1 MNRPLMINSF
11 DPAQAHD
18 LDPVIEQ
25 LLKRRAKVLGP
36 SYKLFYEKPVHFV
49 RAEGVWMYDSHNTPY
64 LDVYNNVPS
73 VGHCHPHVVEAVSK
87 QMALLNTHT
96 RYLYDTVLTY
106 AEKLIATFPEE
117 LANVMFTCTGSESS
131 DLAVRIAR
139 CHTGNTGIIVTEN
152 AYHGITAAIAEM
164 SPSLGEGVALGS
176 MVRLVPAPD
185 AYRAGDKDVGDAF
198 AESVEAAI
206 ADMLRHGIR
215 PAALSRQAWGQTLG
229 SAPLMLA
236 VGVTLLSAFGQ
247 FTLFSYFA
255 PYFFQ
260 TLGLGGGA
268 LSLMFLWF
276 GAFGLAGNVG
286 LSRWIDRIGAPR
298 AVLLTLGAMVL
309 TLLLWPLGQA
319 GIWQQA
325 LVLVPW
331 ALGCFACNS
340 AQQARLV
347 HLSPALAPATVALN
361 TSAMYGGQALGA
373 ALGGILIAQ
382 GHMLRLHQVGLVVLI
397 LAMALSV
404 WAARAQK
411 RS

>member
-1 MNRPLMINSF
+1 MTTTIPPTDKALPRSLWALMMGNFVIGTGVMVVPGTLNDISTSLNVSI
-11 DPAQAHD
+11 PQAG
-18 LDPVIEQ
+18 Q
-25 LLKRRAKVLGP
+25 L
-36 SYKLFYEKPVHFV
+36 
-49 RAEGVWMYDSHNTPY
+49 
-64 LDVYNNVPS
+64 
-73 VGHCHPHVVEAVSK
+73 
-87 QMALLNTHT
+87 
-96 RYLYDTVLTY
+96 
-106 AEKLIATFPEE
+106 
-117 LANVMFTCTGSESS
+117 
-131 DLAVRIAR
+131 
-139 CHTGNTGIIVTEN
+139 
-152 AYHGITAAIAEM
+152 ITAAAILM
-164 SPSLGEGVALGS
+164 GLG
-176 MVRLVPAPD
+176 AP
-185 AYRAGDKDVGDAF
+185 AF
-198 AESVEAAI
+198 ATLVAGWDRRRLLTLSLVWYALLTGICALAPNYATLLPLRVLAVIAPAVFTPQAAASVGLLVSPAQRGRAITFVFLGWSVASVMGMPLSAWIGGTLGWRWAFGLVAAMSVVS
-206 ADMLRHGIR
+206 AAWVWREMPNGIR

-268 LSLMFLWF
+268 LSLMLLWF

-404 WAARAQK
+404 WAARKDRGQRLGAV
-411 RS
+411 RA

>member
-1 MNRPLMINSF
+1 MTPTIPPTDKALPRSLWALMMGNFVIGTGVMVVPGTLNDISASLNVSI
-11 DPAQAHD
+11 PQAG
-18 LDPVIEQ
+18 Q
-25 LLKRRAKVLGP
+25 L
-36 SYKLFYEKPVHFV
+36 
-49 RAEGVWMYDSHNTPY
+49 
-64 LDVYNNVPS
+64 
-73 VGHCHPHVVEAVSK
+73 
-87 QMALLNTHT
+87 
-96 RYLYDTVLTY
+96 
-106 AEKLIATFPEE
+106 
-117 LANVMFTCTGSESS
+117 
-131 DLAVRIAR
+131 
-139 CHTGNTGIIVTEN
+139 
-152 AYHGITAAIAEM
+152 ITAAAILMGLGAPAFATLVAGWDRRRLLTLSLVWYALLTGICALAPNYATLLPLRVLAVIAPAVFTPQAAASVGLLV
-164 SPSLGEGVALGS
+164 SPAQRGRAITFVFLGWSVASVMGMPLSAWIGGTLGWRWAFGLVALMS
-176 MVRLVPAPD
+176 LASAAWVWREMPD
-185 AYRAGDKDVGDAF
+185 
-198 AESVEAAI
+198 
-206 ADMLRHGIR
+206 GIR

-286 LSRWIDRIGAPR
+286 LSRWIDGIGAPR

-309 TLLLWPLGQA
+309 SLLLWPLGQA

-373 ALGGILIAQ
+373 ALGGLLIAQ

-404 WAARAQK
+404 WAARLHK
-411 RS
+411 SPPFR

>member
-1 MNRPLMINSF
+1 MTPTISPTDKALPRSLWALMMGNFVIGTGVMVVPGTLNDISASLNVSI
-11 DPAQAHD
+11 PQAG
-18 LDPVIEQ
+18 Q
-25 LLKRRAKVLGP
+25 L
-36 SYKLFYEKPVHFV
+36 
-49 RAEGVWMYDSHNTPY
+49 
-64 LDVYNNVPS
+64 
-73 VGHCHPHVVEAVSK
+73 
-87 QMALLNTHT
+87 
-96 RYLYDTVLTY
+96 
-106 AEKLIATFPEE
+106 
-117 LANVMFTCTGSESS
+117 
-131 DLAVRIAR
+131 
-139 CHTGNTGIIVTEN
+139 
-152 AYHGITAAIAEM
+152 ITAAAILM
-164 SPSLGEGVALGS
+164 GLG
-176 MVRLVPAPD
+176 AP
-185 AYRAGDKDVGDAF
+185 AF
-198 AESVEAAI
+198 ATLVAGWDRRRLLTLSLVWYALLTGICALAPNYATLLPLRVLAVIAPAVFTPQAAASVGLLVSPAQRGRAITFVFLGWSVASVMGMPLSAWIGGTLGWRWAFGLVAAMSVVS
-206 ADMLRHGIR
+206 AAWVWREMPDGIR

-309 TLLLWPLGQA
+309 SLLLWPLGQA

-373 ALGGILIAQ
+373 ALGGLLIAQ
-382 GHMLRLHQVGLVVLI
+382 GHMLLLHQVGLVVLI

-404 WAARAQK
+404 WAARLHK
-411 RS
+411 SPPFR

>member
-1 MNRPLMINSF
+1 MTPTISPTDKALPRSLWALMMGNFVIGTGVMVVPGTLNDISASLNVSI
-11 DPAQAHD
+11 PQAG
-18 LDPVIEQ
+18 Q
-25 LLKRRAKVLGP
+25 L
-36 SYKLFYEKPVHFV
+36 
-49 RAEGVWMYDSHNTPY
+49 
-64 LDVYNNVPS
+64 
-73 VGHCHPHVVEAVSK
+73 
-87 QMALLNTHT
+87 
-96 RYLYDTVLTY
+96 
-106 AEKLIATFPEE
+106 
-117 LANVMFTCTGSESS
+117 
-131 DLAVRIAR
+131 
-139 CHTGNTGIIVTEN
+139 
-152 AYHGITAAIAEM
+152 ITAAAILM
-164 SPSLGEGVALGS
+164 GLG
-176 MVRLVPAPD
+176 AP
-185 AYRAGDKDVGDAF
+185 AF
-198 AESVEAAI
+198 ATLVAGWDRRRLLTLSLVWFALLTGICALAPNYATLLPLRVLAVIAPAVFTPQAAASVGLLVSPAQRGRAITFVFLGWSVASVMGMPLSAWIGGTLGWRWAFGLVAAMSVVS
-206 ADMLRHGIR
+206 AAWVWREMPDGIR

-309 TLLLWPLGQA
+309 SLLLWPLGQA

-373 ALGGILIAQ
+373 ALGGLLIAQ
-382 GHMLRLHQVGLVVLI
+382 GHMLLLHQVGLVVLI

-404 WAARAQK
+404 WAARLHK
-411 RS
+411 SPPFR

>member
-1 MNRPLMINSF
+1 MTTTIPPTDKALPRSLWALMMGNFVIGTGVMVVPGTLNDISTSLNVSI
-11 DPAQAHD
+11 PQAG
-18 LDPVIEQ
+18 Q
-25 LLKRRAKVLGP
+25 L
-36 SYKLFYEKPVHFV
+36 
-49 RAEGVWMYDSHNTPY
+49 
-64 LDVYNNVPS
+64 
-73 VGHCHPHVVEAVSK
+73 
-87 QMALLNTHT
+87 
-96 RYLYDTVLTY
+96 
-106 AEKLIATFPEE
+106 
-117 LANVMFTCTGSESS
+117 
-131 DLAVRIAR
+131 
-139 CHTGNTGIIVTEN
+139 
-152 AYHGITAAIAEM
+152 ITAAAILM
-164 SPSLGEGVALGS
+164 GLG
-176 MVRLVPAPD
+176 AP
-185 AYRAGDKDVGDAF
+185 AF
-198 AESVEAAI
+198 ATLVAGWDRRRLLTLSLVWYALLTGICALAPNYATLLPLRVLAVIAPAVFTPQAAASVGLLVSPAQRGRAITFVFLGWSVASVMGMPLSAWIGGTLGWRWAFGLVAAMSVVS
-206 ADMLRHGIR
+206 AAWVWREMPDGIR
-215 PAALSRQAWGQTLG
+215 PAALSRRAWGQTLG

-319 GIWQQA
+319 GFWQQA

-347 HLSPALAPATVALN
+347 HLSPVLAPATVALN

-404 WAARAQK
+404 WAARKDRGQRLGAV
-411 RS
+411 RA

>member
-1 MNRPLMINSF
+1 
-11 DPAQAHD
+11 
-18 LDPVIEQ
+18 
-25 LLKRRAKVLGP
+25 
-36 SYKLFYEKPVHFV
+36 
-49 RAEGVWMYDSHNTPY
+49 
-64 LDVYNNVPS
+64 
-73 VGHCHPHVVEAVSK
+73 
-87 QMALLNTHT
+87 
-96 RYLYDTVLTY
+96 
-106 AEKLIATFPEE
+106 
-117 LANVMFTCTGSESS
+117 
-131 DLAVRIAR
+131 
-139 CHTGNTGIIVTEN
+139 
-152 AYHGITAAIAEM
+152 
-164 SPSLGEGVALGS
+164 
-176 MVRLVPAPD
+176 
-185 AYRAGDKDVGDAF
+185 
-198 AESVEAAI
+198 
-206 ADMLRHGIR
+206 
-215 PAALSRQAWGQTLG
+215 
-229 SAPLMLA
+229 MLA

-319 GIWQQA
+319 GFWQQA

-347 HLSPALAPATVALN
+347 HLSPVLAPATVALN

-373 ALGGILIAQ
+373 ALGGLLIAQ

-397 LAMALSV
+397 LAMALSA
-404 WAARAQK
+404 WAARLHK
-411 RS
+411 SPPFR

>member
-1 MNRPLMINSF
+1 MTTTIPPTDKALPRSLWALMMGNFVIGTGVMVVPGTLNDISTSLNVSI
-11 DPAQAHD
+11 PQAG
-18 LDPVIEQ
+18 Q
-25 LLKRRAKVLGP
+25 L
-36 SYKLFYEKPVHFV
+36 
-49 RAEGVWMYDSHNTPY
+49 
-64 LDVYNNVPS
+64 
-73 VGHCHPHVVEAVSK
+73 
-87 QMALLNTHT
+87 
-96 RYLYDTVLTY
+96 
-106 AEKLIATFPEE
+106 
-117 LANVMFTCTGSESS
+117 
-131 DLAVRIAR
+131 
-139 CHTGNTGIIVTEN
+139 
-152 AYHGITAAIAEM
+152 ITAAAILM
-164 SPSLGEGVALGS
+164 GLG
-176 MVRLVPAPD
+176 AP
-185 AYRAGDKDVGDAF
+185 AF
-198 AESVEAAI
+198 ATLVAGWDRRRLLTLSLVWYALLTGICALAPNYATLLPLRVLAVIAPAVFTPQAAASVGLLVSPAQRGRAITFVFLGWSVASVMGMPLSAWIGGTLGWRWAFGLVAAMSVVS
-206 ADMLRHGIR
+206 AAWVWREMPDGIR

-319 GIWQQA
+319 GFWQQA

-347 HLSPALAPATVALN
+347 HLSPVLAPATVALN

-397 LAMALSV
+397 FAMALSV

>member
-1 MNRPLMINSF
+1 MTPTTPSTDKALPRSLWALMMGNFVIGTGVMVVPGTLNDISTSLNVSI
-11 DPAQAHD
+11 PQAG
-18 LDPVIEQ
+18 Q
-25 LLKRRAKVLGP
+25 L
-36 SYKLFYEKPVHFV
+36 
-49 RAEGVWMYDSHNTPY
+49 
-64 LDVYNNVPS
+64 
-73 VGHCHPHVVEAVSK
+73 
-87 QMALLNTHT
+87 
-96 RYLYDTVLTY
+96 
-106 AEKLIATFPEE
+106 
-117 LANVMFTCTGSESS
+117 
-131 DLAVRIAR
+131 
-139 CHTGNTGIIVTEN
+139 
-152 AYHGITAAIAEM
+152 ITAAAILM
-164 SPSLGEGVALGS
+164 GLG
-176 MVRLVPAPD
+176 AP
-185 AYRAGDKDVGDAF
+185 AF
-198 AESVEAAI
+198 ATLVAGWDRRRLLTLSLLWYALLTGICALAPNYGTLLPLRVLAVIAPAVFTPQAAASVGLLVSPAQRGRAITFVFLGWSVASVMGMPLSAWIGGTLGWRWAFGLVAAMSLVS
-206 ADMLRHGIR
+206 AAWVWRDMPDDIR

-347 HLSPALAPATVALN
+347 HLSPTLAPATVALN

-373 ALGGILIAQ
+373 ALGGLLIAQ

-404 WAARAQK
+404 WAARFKNVRNPAGNATHPPAAP
-411 RS
+411 